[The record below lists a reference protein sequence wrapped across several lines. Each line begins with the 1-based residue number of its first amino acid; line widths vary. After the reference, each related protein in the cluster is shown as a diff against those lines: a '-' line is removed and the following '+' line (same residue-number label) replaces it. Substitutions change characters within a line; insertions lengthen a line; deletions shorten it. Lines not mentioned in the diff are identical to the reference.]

1 MLERFE
7 QFTSAISAINRCV
20 QKLERDEM
28 EKYGYK
34 GAFAQYLMVLS
45 AHPEGLTA
53 AELSEHSDR
62 DKAAVSRI
70 VSEMTEKGL
79 ISRGGSEEK
88 TYKAR
93 LRLTEEG
100 KKAADFVAQRAMIA
114 VEAVGRELS
123 NEERLVFYAA
133 LGSISRN
140 LEELCRD
147 GIPN

>member
-1 MLERFE
+1 MLDRFE
-7 QFTSAISAINRCV
+7 QFTAAISAINRCV

-53 AELSEHSDR
+53 AQLCEHSDR

-70 VSEMTEKGL
+70 VSEMTDKGL
-79 ISRGGSEEK
+79 LLPRSQQDKS
-88 TYKAR
+88 YKA
-93 LRLTEEG
+93 LLFLSDEG
-100 KKAADFVAQRAMIA
+100 KKAAEIVASRAQAA

-123 NEERLVFYAA
+123 DSERAVFYMA
-133 LGSISRN
+133 LSSISKN
-140 LEELCRD
+140 LEELCRN